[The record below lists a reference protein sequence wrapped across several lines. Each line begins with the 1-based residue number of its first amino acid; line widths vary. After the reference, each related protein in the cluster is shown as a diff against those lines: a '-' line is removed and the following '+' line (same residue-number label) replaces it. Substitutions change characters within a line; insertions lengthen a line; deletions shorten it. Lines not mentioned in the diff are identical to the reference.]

1 MDGTLHQLIKVAK
14 LYYEDGLTQQAI
26 AERLRLS
33 RPKISRLLQ
42 QARDDRI
49 VQITI
54 APPFGTHT
62 DLERQLETC
71 YGLEE
76 ALVVDVTHPDASALV
91 MRELGAAA
99 ADYFSH
105 ILQDHDIVGLTWGG
119 TLAAMVDALS
129 PQKFQGVRVVQ
140 MVGGLGEPSA
150 EIHATD
156 VARRMAQTLD
166 ASLTVLPAPGIVDN
180 SQGREILQMDKYVR
194 NCLQLAAKANVVL
207 AGIGALKRDSVLMR
221 DGNLITWDEVSSLIS
236 QGAVGDIALRF
247 FDIHGRPVAAEINER
262 VLGVDLP
269 TLKSLPRVIGV
280 AGGSSKFEAIL
291 GAVRGKLVNSLVT
304 DSATARQLLK
314 IAE

>member
-1 MDGTLHQLIKVAK
+1 MDGTLHQIIKVAK

-54 APPFGTHT
+54 APPFGAHT

-119 TLAAMVDALS
+119 TLAAMVDALPPRSSRVCGLCRWSVGWAS
-129 PQKFQGVRVVQ
+129 PVR
-140 MVGGLGEPSA
+140 
-150 EIHATD
+150 
-156 VARRMAQTLD
+156 
-166 ASLTVLPAPGIVDN
+166 
-180 SQGREILQMDKYVR
+180 KYMP
-194 NCLQLAAKANVVL
+194 
-207 AGIGALKRDSVLMR
+207 LMWR
-221 DGNLITWDEVSSLIS
+221 
-236 QGAVGDIALRF
+236 AVWP
-247 FDIHGRPVAAEINER
+247 RPWM
-262 VLGVDLP
+262 
-269 TLKSLPRVIGV
+269 
-280 AGGSSKFEAIL
+280 
-291 GAVRGKLVNSLVT
+291 
-304 DSATARQLLK
+304 LL
-314 IAE
+314 